1 MDFTSKKNCGKQTF
15 ASSNDLIQAVY
26 EKEWTKISNPLFNMS
41 AKERILHKSKFTKQS
56 QELLDKTKE
65 RTIEEMDKDPDE
77 VLIKLGI
84 KMVDKDY
91 QEVA

>member
-1 MDFTSKKNCGKQTF
+1 
-15 ASSNDLIQAVY
+15 
-26 EKEWTKISNPLFNMS
+26 MS